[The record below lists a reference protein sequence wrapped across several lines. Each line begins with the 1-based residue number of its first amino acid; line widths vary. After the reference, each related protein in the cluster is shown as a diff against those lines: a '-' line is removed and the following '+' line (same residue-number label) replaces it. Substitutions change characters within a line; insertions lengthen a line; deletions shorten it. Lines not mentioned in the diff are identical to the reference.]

1 MEKKGLPH
9 LLISMLSGRKSPEQT
24 LKYIH
29 TTSAQKASVIADIM
43 FRTMR
48 EEDVHSNVRRR
59 IQSQEQ
65 YDNAIKSLSP
75 TFVSES
81 GFCVQN
87 LTLSPCSYMNDFESQ
102 CALCSSS
109 CHVAHDEDAISH
121 LMEDLHIQTNR
132 LETVQSAINFIS
144 SEGMQ
149 KWYTTHYRNTCMLKE
164 LIRIMSNNNIKA
176 GSIIRVISHSNV
188 IRITDLDMKV
198 VRQIPLEL
206 PDANEALR
214 AAIEAKKK
222 PHSSDKKRNFLSF
235 LYLN

>member
-1 MEKKGLPH
+1 
-9 LLISMLSGRKSPEQT
+9 
-24 LKYIH
+24 
-29 TTSAQKASVIADIM
+29 
-43 FRTMR
+43 
-48 EEDVHSNVRRR
+48 
-59 IQSQEQ
+59 
-65 YDNAIKSLSP
+65 
-75 TFVSES
+75 
-81 GFCVQN
+81 
-87 LTLSPCSYMNDFESQ
+87 
-102 CALCSSS
+102 
-109 CHVAHDEDAISH
+109 
-121 LMEDLHIQTNR
+121 MEDLHIQTNR